1 MASSNGRSR
10 SSWAG
15 VPAED
20 RKAGRRGELLDAAF
34 DLVGTEGSG
43 ATTVRAVCR
52 HAGLNSRYFYESFA
66 DVDELLV
73 AVYDRTITELYE
85 SLAAASELAGDDLV
99 GRFRAGVEASVR
111 FVDEDRRRGRVLFV
125 EARGNPRVDEHRLA
139 AWQILLA
146 EVGREPT
153 TPVRAVM
160 LAGGFTSTLV
170 EWLDGRLDLS
180 RDELIDHAT
189 AITLEVAG
197 IDAPAA
203 RGATATT
210 RPRRLS

>member
-1 MASSNGRSR
+1 MISPMSSSNGRAR

-15 VPAED
+15 VSAES
-20 RKAGRRGELLDAAF
+20 RKSARRAQLLDAAF
-34 DLVGTEGSG
+34 DLVGTEGS
-43 ATTVRAVCR
+43 AAATVRAVCR
-52 HAGLNSRYFYESFA
+52 EAGLNSRYFYESFA

-85 SLAAASELAGDDLV
+85 SLVAASELAGDDLV

-139 AWQILLA
+139 AWQILLS
-146 EVGREPT
+146 EVRREPT

-160 LAGGFTSTLV
+160 LAGGFTSALV
-170 EWLDGRLDLS
+170 EWLDGRLELS
-180 RDELIDHAT
+180 RQDLVDHAT
-189 AITLEVAG
+189 GVILDIAG
-197 IDAPAA
+197 IEAPPA
-203 RGATATT
+203 R
-210 RPRRLS
+210 RPRRHA